1 MPDTRERWEKAPDIF
16 SKRSEGQRQSVDDDG
31 KVFMATPDRK
41 KDEDNRVS
49 RYQELS
55 QRAQSLL
62 SSDFRED
69 VLFYAGADRAA
80 RRGRSKDFSER
91 MRNCRDIPICSEI

>member
-1 MPDTRERWEKAPDIF
+1 MPDTRERWEKAPGHLLSALKDRD
-16 SKRSEGQRQSVDDDG
+16 SLWMTAE
-31 KVFMATPDRK
+31 KVYVYARMK

-55 QRAQSLL
+55 QACAVPSV
-62 SSDFRED
+62 SDFRED

-80 RRGRSKDFSER
+80 GGDDRKISRRE
-91 MRNCRDIPICSEI
+91 